1 MNNHYLLHAAPYP
14 VASYDIASAWQA
26 IYAKFPKP
34 EYIIPVAVFNAAHGV
49 WKPFPSLDVTPQ
61 EVQDCLQINMAT
73 NLITATQNLPYLSHP
88 TRLGMTL
95 PR

>member
-1 MNNHYLLHAAPYP
+1 MNNHYLLQASPFP

-49 WKPFPSLDVTPQ
+49 WKPFRVLMSRLKKFRIVSKSTWPQ
-61 EVQDCLQINMAT
+61 T
-73 NLITATQNLPYLSHP
+73 
-88 TRLGMTL
+88 
-95 PR
+95 